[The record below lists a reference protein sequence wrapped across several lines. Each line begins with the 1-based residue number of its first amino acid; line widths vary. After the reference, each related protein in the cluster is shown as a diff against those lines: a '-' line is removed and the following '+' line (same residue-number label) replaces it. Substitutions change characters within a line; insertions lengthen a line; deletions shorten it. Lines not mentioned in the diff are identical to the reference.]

1 MDDPL
6 AAGRGMTPDPRVA
19 GPAATRPLKG
29 GIPIYRPSEVIS
41 RTADSH
47 AVLSSPDDIGAV
59 ERFYAGVLAAAGW
72 RVVSNDHRAAIASL
86 RARHDRL
93 GVTIAIY
100 GRFGAT
106 VIALSTYPV

>member
-6 AAGRGMTPDPRVA
+6 AGCGMTPDRPDA
-19 GPAATRPLKG
+19 GLAATRPLNG
-29 GIPIYRPSEVIS
+29 GIPIYRPSEVVS

-47 AVLSSPDDIGAV
+47 AVLSSPDDAGTV

-106 VIALSTYPV
+106 VIALSTYTV